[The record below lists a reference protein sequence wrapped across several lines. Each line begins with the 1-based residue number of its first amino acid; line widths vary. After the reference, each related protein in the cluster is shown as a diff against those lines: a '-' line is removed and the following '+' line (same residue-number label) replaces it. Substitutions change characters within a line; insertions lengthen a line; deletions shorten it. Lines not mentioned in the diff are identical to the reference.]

1 MTEMADDVSI
11 DDKANKT
18 LYIASVYFFTFSV
31 DFNRFLPK
39 SLDLTE
45 RLLSGKKICE
55 YIFYR
60 DPC

>member
-45 RLLSGKKICE
+45 RLLSG
-55 YIFYR
+55 
-60 DPC
+60 